1 MAPDHRSSTTH
12 DSGLPAAQVVSFL
25 RDTRSSPTWTA
36 SEFAKAMNLTSEAV
50 EQALPILQLA
60 GYIEPLGRGKWR
72 TTEQGQLVGGGRA
85 PRFTR
90 ESIESA
96 LTALKDRIHAINDDQ
111 SAPFHITEAVAFGD
125 VLSDRVRVQ
134 AADVGIKLE
143 RSSPAEDN
151 DRSTATSRSEEE
163 SFLKQLNGRST
174 ILRVQRYE
182 PWMGHRS
189 HRELL

>member
-1 MAPDHRSSTTH
+1 
-12 DSGLPAAQVVSFL
+12 
-25 RDTRSSPTWTA
+25 
-36 SEFAKAMNLTSEAV
+36 
-50 EQALPILQLA
+50 
-60 GYIEPLGRGKWR
+60 
-72 TTEQGQLVGGGRA
+72 
-85 PRFTR
+85 
-90 ESIESA
+90 
-96 LTALKDRIHAINDDQ
+96 
-111 SAPFHITEAVAFGD
+111 VAFGD